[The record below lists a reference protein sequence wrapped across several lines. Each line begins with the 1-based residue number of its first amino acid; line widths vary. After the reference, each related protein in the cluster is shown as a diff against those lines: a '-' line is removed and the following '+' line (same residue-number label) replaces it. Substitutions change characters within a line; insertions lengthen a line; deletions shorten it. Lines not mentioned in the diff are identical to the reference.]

1 MRAQPGSRRGEH
13 PPCRR
18 LRDTI
23 CDKTREIADLN
34 AEEDELEPVVAQQRA
49 DLMRLGWG
57 AQQLEAIS
65 RMPDTGAAL
74 TEIELNRRLNQGRR
88 ALNSIL
94 KRLGRNPWI
103 MVDLTIESLRQGANA
118 ELRLLRARE
127 AELADEYR
135 IGKRRLA
142 AIAQERQDAERLLA
156 DAGRRGEQEGCDP
169 RYIQQWCGA

>member
-18 LRDTI
+18 LRETI
-23 CDKTREIADLN
+23 CDKTREIDRLN
-34 AEEDELEPVVAQQRA
+34 KEEDELEPVVAKQRA
-49 DLMRLGWG
+49 QLQDLGWG
-57 AQQLEAIS
+57 ARQLEALS

-74 TEIELNRRLNQGRR
+74 TEIELNRRLNHARR
-88 ALNSIL
+88 AFNSVL
-94 KRLGRNPWI
+94 KRLGRNPWVI
-103 MVDLTIESLRQGANA
+103 VDLTIESVRQGANA

-127 AELADEYR
+127 AEIAADYR
-135 IGKRRLA
+135 NGKQRLR